1 LEEALEDAM
10 LPLESSLLG
19 LPRYELLSLEGRTAI
34 RIRARCLS
42 PPECPR
48 CGASKHWV
56 KDRFR
61 RSIRHE
67 NWGTRKVWLEMEA
80 RKFRCCSC
88 GRTFHERFPGVLP
101 RRRYSEAFRRTVVQA
116 HREGIPQRVLSRQ
129 QLLGQATIERW
140 THELMEVKLREHD
153 SDFCPRILGIDEHFF
168 TRKDGYAT
176 TLCDLERHRIF
187 DVVLGRS
194 QEKLDGYFRHL
205 LGRSRVELVC
215 MDLSGPYRKIVRDFF
230 PHACIVTDRF
240 HVIRLV
246 GRAFR
251 KSWAAIDPQLPAEP
265 GLRSL
270 LRTHAW
276 LLTRDQV
283 ARLQAYFEKHPVIG
297 LLHRMKNQLSHLI
310 LIKHRT
316 RRQCRA
322 LIPRLL
328 EAAQKLRESKLRPLV
343 TLGRTLEDWKEE
355 IARMWRYTRNNG
367 ITEGF
372 HTKMEMIQRRAYGF
386 RNFENYRLRVR
397 SLCGG

>member
-1 LEEALEDAM
+1 M

-19 LPRYELLSLEGRTAI
+19 LPRYELLSMEGRTTI

-48 CGASKHWV
+48 CQGQKHWI
-56 KDRFR
+56 KDRFTR
-61 RSIRHE
+61 TFRHE
-67 NWGTRKVWLEMEA
+67 DWGTRRVYLEMEA
-80 RKFRCCSC
+80 RKFLCRSC
-88 GRTFHERFPGVLP
+88 GRSFHERFPGVLP
-101 RRRYSEAFRRTVVQA
+101 RRRYSEAFRRSVVWA

-129 QLLGQATIERW
+129 HRLGQATVERW
-140 THELMEVKLREHD
+140 THELTEVKLRERE

-176 TLCDLERHRIF
+176 TLCDLEHHRIF

-194 QEKLDGYFRHL
+194 QEKLDAYFRHL

-230 PHACIVTDRF
+230 PHARIVTDRF

-251 KSWAAIDPQLPAEP
+251 KTWAAIDSRLPGEP

-270 LRTHAW
+270 LRAHAW
-276 LLTRDQV
+276 LLTRDQA
-283 ARLQAYFEKHPVIG
+283 ARLKEYLDRHPVIG
-297 LLHRMKNQLSHLI
+297 VLHAMKNGLDRL
-310 LIKHRT
+310 LLVKHRT

-328 EAAQKLRESKLRPLV
+328 ETSRRLRESKLRPLV
-343 TLGRTLEDWKEE
+343 TLGKTLEDWKEE